1 MTNGRSV
8 AVNVHG
14 RVRAAAINRPESR
27 NGLNLE
33 TLRSLWQVLQDTD
46 ADDGCGALILTGAG
60 DRAFNAGAEIEE
72 LAARA

>member
-8 AVNVHG
+8 ALSVHG

-33 TLRSLWQVLQDTD
+33 TLRSLW
-46 ADDGCGALILTGAG
+46 
-60 DRAFNAGAEIEE
+60 
-72 LAARA
+72 